1 MRRFRSRASIQE
13 CGGEATALGN
23 QGDGIANS
31 GGLAI
36 ALLKRTV
43 ARNDRSPRLHC
54 ADRMTVPIE
63 RTRMSRGQLLVVL
76 GVGFGIAVTIGNTIG
91 AGILRT
97 PGVIAAHLQTFG
109 VFMAAWIAGAI
120 YALLGANALA
130 ELGTLMPRSGG
141 QYVFVRHGLGDYA
154 GFVVGWSDWISTCG
168 TTAAVAIV
176 VGEYTV
182 SLWPAARTQQVVALA
197 VVALLT
203 VVQWLGVRAGGTV
216 QNFTST
222 LKALALLLFVVVC
235 FWLGSRTPWAPT
247 AAMADHEGSLVVAFI
262 LALQSVI
269 YTYDGWSAVIYFS
282 EEVKDAAR
290 NIPRAML
297 SSVVSIAAIYLLVN
311 LAFLRVVS
319 LPTIA
324 GHNFAAGAVVEHLF
338 GANGQLV
345 LRLLVIVLLLSAVS
359 SNVLMAPRVLF
370 AMSRDGLVWRGA
382 SEVNRGGT
390 PDIALLI
397 SSLLAAA
404 FIATGTFETV
414 IAKLSFFFVANYA
427 LSFLT
432 LFILRRREPDAPRPY
447 RAWGHPVTTGLAIA
461 ASLAFLVG
469 VVVSDL
475 VSSAWALGL
484 LFLSIPVYLVIR
496 KR

>member
-1 MRRFRSRASIQE
+1 MTVSVEHTR
-13 CGGEATALGN
+13 
-23 QGDGIANS
+23 
-31 GGLAI
+31 
-36 ALLKRTV
+36 V
-43 ARNDRSPRLHC
+43 ARGH
-54 ADRMTVPIE
+54 
-63 RTRMSRGQLLVVL
+63 LLVAL
-76 GVGFGIAVTIGNTIG
+76 GVGFGLAVTIGNTIG

-97 PGVIAAHLQTFG
+97 PGAIAGQLQTFWL
-109 VFMAAWIAGAI
+109 FAAVWIAGAL

-130 ELGTLMPRSGG
+130 ELGTLVPRSGG

-182 SLWPAARTQQVVALA
+182 GLFPEARTQQVVALA
-197 VVALLT
+197 VVAVLT
-203 VVQWLGVRAGGTV
+203 VIQWLGVRAGGAV
-216 QNFTST
+216 QNVTSI
-222 LKALALLLFVVVC
+222 LKALALMAFIVVC
-235 FWLGSRTPWAPT
+235 LWLGTRTPWAST
-247 AAMADHEGSLVVAFI
+247 AVTTDHEGSLLVAFI

-282 EEVKDAAR
+282 EEVKDHAK

-297 SSVVSIAAIYLLVN
+297 TSVVAIAAIYLLVN

-338 GANGQLV
+338 GANGQIV
-345 LRLLVIVLLLSAVS
+345 LRLLVIVMLLSAVS

-370 AMSRDGLVWRGA
+370 AMSRDGLFWRGA
-382 SEVNRGGT
+382 TEVNRGGT

-414 IAKLSFFFVANYA
+414 IAKLAFFFVANYT
-427 LSFLT
+427 LSFIT
-432 LFILRRREPDAPRPY
+432 LFVLRRREPNAARGY

-461 ASLAFLVG
+461 ASVGFLIGAVL
-469 VVVSDL
+469 SDL
-475 VSSAWALGL
+475 VSSAWSLGL

-496 KR
+496 RRR

>member
-1 MRRFRSRASIQE
+1 
-13 CGGEATALGN
+13 
-23 QGDGIANS
+23 
-31 GGLAI
+31 
-36 ALLKRTV
+36 
-43 ARNDRSPRLHC
+43 
-54 ADRMTVPIE
+54 MTVHLE
-63 RTRMSRGQLLVVL
+63 RPRVSRGHLLVVL

-97 PGVIAAHLQTFG
+97 PGVIAAHLQTFWL
-109 VFMAAWIAGAI
+109 FTAAWIAGAL
-120 YALLGANALA
+120 YAFLGANALS
-130 ELGTLMPRSGG
+130 ELGTLVPRSGG

-182 SLWPAARTQQVVALA
+182 GLFPEARTQQVIALA
-197 VVALLT
+197 VVATLT
-203 VVQWLGVRAGGTV
+203 VVQWLGVRAGSMV
-216 QNFTST
+216 QNVTSI
-222 LKALALLLFVVVC
+222 LKALALLLFVAVC
-235 FWLGSRTPWAPT
+235 FWLGTRVPWAPT
-247 AAMADHEGSLVVAFI
+247 AATTEHEGSLIVAFV
-262 LALQSVI
+262 LALQSVV

-282 EEVKDAAR
+282 EEVKDSGR

-297 SSVVSIAAIYLLVN
+297 SSVFSVAAIYLLVN

-338 GANGQLV
+338 GTNGQSV
-345 LRLLVIVLLLSAVS
+345 LRLLVIVMLLSAVS

-370 AMSRDGLVWRGA
+370 AMSRDGLFWRGA
-382 SEVNRGGT
+382 REVNRGGT

-414 IAKLSFFFVANYA
+414 IAKLSFFFVANYT
-427 LSFLT
+427 LSFIT
-432 LFILRRREPDAPRPY
+432 LFILRRREPDTPRPY
-447 RAWGHPVTTGLAIA
+447 RAWGHPFTTGLAIA
-461 ASLAFLVG
+461 ASLAFLIG
-469 VVVSDL
+469 VVLSDL
-475 VSSAWALGL
+475 VSSAWAIGL
-484 LFLSIPVYLVIR
+484 LFLSIPVYFVIR
-496 KR
+496 RR